1 MENGID
7 TKTLLSA
14 LGMPPFV
21 KSEKK
26 YVQWISETKRKTESV
41 MLKDADVP
49 RLIHLCLRILEVH

>member
-7 TKTLLSA
+7 TKTLLSV

-26 YVQWISETKRKTESV
+26 YVQWISETKQKTERV